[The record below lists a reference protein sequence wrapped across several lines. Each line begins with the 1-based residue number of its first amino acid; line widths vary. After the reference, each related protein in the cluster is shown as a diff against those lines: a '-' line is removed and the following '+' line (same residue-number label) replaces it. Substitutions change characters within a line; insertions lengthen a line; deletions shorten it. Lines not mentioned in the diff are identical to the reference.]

1 MNPSLQ
7 SDADITWITLLLF
20 LDLWLDFD
28 GAIFGNSTAANVAP
42 QTTLARSVSCS
53 NTLQRTSYGRLLRR
67 YFGPYAFSN
76 WFPPLYQLNDPS
88 LWVVNFRHLP
98 LQFWSGL
105 AAQRKSLKTQP
116 SSSAR
121 WYGSVLAGW

>member
-7 SDADITWITLLLF
+7 TDADIKWITLLVF

-28 GAIFGNSTAANVAP
+28 GAISGNPTAANVAP
-42 QTTLARSVSCS
+42 QTTLVSCS
-53 NTLQRTSYGRLLRR
+53 NTRQRTSYWRLLRR
-67 YFGPYAFSN
+67 YFGPYSFSN
-76 WFPPLYQLNDPS
+76 WFPPLYKLNEPS
-88 LWVVNFRHLP
+88 LWVVNFSHLP

-105 AAQRKSLKTQP
+105 AAQRKSSKTQP